1 MNSLSFYLDVDLTG
15 PLDLPALVER
25 VQAARGRPL
34 RIVEL
39 PQLAETKEL
48 SGLWMA
54 RDSEDIILHASSDS
68 ELHRD
73 QFVLHMILGHDEIAR
88 PVEGT
93 SFPGADEG
101 SPVRTLCSI
110 SRDDQH
116 EIAAELLADKLAGE
130 IRQGARRRSSFLAIF
145 GR

>member
-68 ELHRD
+68 
-73 QFVLHMILGHDEIAR
+73 
-88 PVEGT
+88 
-93 SFPGADEG
+93 
-101 SPVRTLCSI
+101 
-110 SRDDQH
+110 
-116 EIAAELLADKLAGE
+116 
-130 IRQGARRRSSFLAIF
+130 
-145 GR
+145 